1 MTRDEF
7 VEGITGF
14 GDLISFCCDNG
25 YSELV
30 DYIYDRESTNDVVMD
45 GIQLDYLGCNT
56 WTELRDRLDE
66 IPDCDWYDIEWGY
79 EEADFD
85 CKKAEVLA
93 YLDHDGFWDEED
105 ETSVSDEA
113 EDDDEQLLEVDTSE
127 MMSLIEAI
135 QQVTIQM
142 T

>member
-1 MTRDEF
+1 MTRDGF
-7 VEGITGF
+7 VEEITGF

-56 WTELRDRLDE
+56 WTELRDWLDE
-66 IPDCDWYDIEWGY
+66 IPDCDWYDVEWGY

-85 CKKAEVLA
+85 CKKAVVLA
-93 YLDHDGFWDEED
+93 YLDHDGFWDDENDEED
-105 ETSVSDEA
+105 DKTSVSDGA
-113 EDDDEQLLEVDTSE
+113 EDDDEQPLEVDTSE

-135 QQVTIQM
+135 Q
-142 T
+142 

>member
-7 VEGITGF
+7 VEEIEDF

-30 DYIYDRESTNDVVMD
+30 DYIYDRVSTNDVIMD
-45 GIQLDYLGCNT
+45 GIQCDNLGCNT
-56 WTELRDRLDE
+56 WTELHDRLGE
-66 IPDCDWYDIEWGY
+66 IPDCDWYDLEWGY

-105 ETSVSDEA
+105 EDDETSVSDEA
-113 EDDDEQLLEVDTSE
+113 EDDDEQPLEVDTSE

-135 QQVTIQM
+135 Q
-142 T
+142 

>member
-7 VEGITGF
+7 VEEITSF
-14 GDLISFCCDNG
+14 GDLITFCHRYRYVD
-25 YSELV
+25 LI
-30 DYIYDRESTNDVVMD
+30 DYIYDRDAMAEAIMAE
-45 GIQLDYLGCNT
+45 IQLDYLGCNT

-113 EDDDEQLLEVDTSE
+113 EDDDEQPLEVDTSE

-135 QQVTIQM
+135 Q
-142 T
+142 